1 MALFTIAE
9 LNALLRTLV
18 AGIEIVGN
26 DFGAKN
32 PDDCAYVRINGG
44 GRPNEWSS
52 VSYPSIQVV
61 IRAKKAPDAEAKA
74 NAFFTAL
81 HNKREFAVGTTR
93 VIRSEAEQSA
103 PFYLGVDENSRT
115 MYSVNFTFTTV

>member
-18 AGIEIVGN
+18 TGTTIVAN
-26 DFGAKN
+26 DFVAAN
-32 PDDCAYVRINGG
+32 PDDCAYTRISGG

-52 VSYPSIQVV
+52 VSYPSVQVV
-61 IRAKKAPDAEAKA
+61 IRAKKSPDAEAKA
-74 NAFFTAL
+74 NAFFAAL

-103 PFYLGVDENSRT
+103 PFYLGTDENGRT
-115 MYSVNFTFTTV
+115 LYSVNFTFTTA

>member
-18 AGIEIVGN
+18 TGITIVGN
-26 DFGAKN
+26 DFVAAN
-32 PDDCAYVRINGG
+32 PDDCAYARINGG
-44 GRPNEWSS
+44 ARPNEWSS
-52 VSYPSIQVV
+52 VSYPSVQVV
-61 IRAKKAPDAEAKA
+61 IRAKKALDAETKA

-81 HNKREFAVGTTR
+81 QNRREFTVGTTR

-103 PFYLGVDENSRT
+103 PFYLGTDESSRT
-115 MYSVNFTFTTV
+115 LYSVNFTFTTA